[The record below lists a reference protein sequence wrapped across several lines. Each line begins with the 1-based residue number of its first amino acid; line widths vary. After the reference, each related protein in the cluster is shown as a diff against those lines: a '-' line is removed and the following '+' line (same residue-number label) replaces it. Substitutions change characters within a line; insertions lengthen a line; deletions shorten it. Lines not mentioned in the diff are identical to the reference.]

1 MKLANIRSARRGA
14 AAGPSGMTADHLRPL
29 LESERDSEVLSELG
43 ASVVRGESTYD
54 SSEEGDG
61 GVRGIVVGD
70 FFPRVVA
77 RTIAQQIAKSVKA
90 ATSPFQYAL
99 STKARTECVNHI
111 LQTLTDMDAKL
122 TILSVD
128 GIGAFDHVSR
138 NSMFRGLMETD
149 VANSAFPFVRQF
161 YGQPSACF
169 WDDELGN
176 TQVIPQGEG
185 GEQGDPLMP
194 LLFCLSLHKE
204 LVAAKARLR
213 EGEFLFAFLD
223 DVYATCAPEKVLAVH
238 RILQQEIQTHCGIS
252 IHHGKTQI
260 WNRAEESIQLGASH

>member
-1 MKLANIRSARRGA
+1 
-14 AAGPSGMTADHLRPL
+14 MTALRK
-29 LESERDSEVLSELG
+29 
-43 ASVVRGESTYD
+43 A
-54 SSEEGDG
+54 DG
-61 GVRGIVVGD
+61 GVPGIVVGD
-70 FFPRVVA
+70 FFRRVVA

-138 NSMFRGLMETD
+138 NSMLRGLMETD
-149 VANSAFPFVRQF
+149 VVNSAFPFVRQF
-161 YGQPSACF
+161 HGQPSACF

-194 LLFCLSLHKE
+194 LLFCFSLHKA
-204 LVAAKARLR
+204 LVAAKVRLR

-223 DVYATCAPEKVLAVH
+223 DVYATCAPKKVLAVH